1 MPIDK
6 TQSPSRET
14 IKMID
19 NLVATGSNLFHKP
32 LQENIFF
39 LHFFKCGGTSI
50 ARSIKSCYLD
60 LKFGR
65 HIFHLNGGAA
75 KNAAQKIIDDSQFA
89 FEQIDDKYLSWKFR
103 EYLLLYHMSQE
114 QTQYIAGHFRFS
126 EAAYQNFADKYA
138 FITVLRDPVER
149 FISSYFYRRY
159 KTGKL
164 DLDFPEYLESESC
177 LGDGSLYVQ
186 SLCGANYLEDGTAKE
201 AIALAKM
208 NLHKFKIVGFLEY
221 QAQFLNQFEEQFG
234 RRLKIAVSNK
244 SPKSEAF
251 KKSIVTPEMRAKV
264 AEICQPDAEIY
275 QYAVNNFMK

>member
-1 MPIDK
+1 
-6 TQSPSRET
+6 
-14 IKMID
+14 MID
-19 NLVATGSNLFHKP
+19 NLVATSSNLFHKP
-32 LQENIFF
+32 LQNKIFF

-60 LKFGR
+60 FKLGMNR
-65 HIFHLNGGAA
+65 RIFHLNGGAA
-75 KNAAQKIIDDSQFA
+75 KNATQKIIDGA
-89 FEQIDDKYLSWKFR
+89 ELLEQIDDKYLSWKLR

-126 EAAYQNFADKYA
+126 ETAYQNFADKYA

-149 FISSYFYRRY
+149 FISSYFYKRY

-164 DLDFPEYLESESC
+164 ELEFDEYLDSENC

-186 SLCGANYLEDGTAKE
+186 SLCGLEHLEDGTSDR
-201 AIALAKM
+201 AIALAKT
-208 NLHKFKIVGFLEY
+208 NLHKFKIIGLLEY

-234 RRLKIAVSNK
+234 RRLRIAVSNK

-251 KKSIVTPEMRAKV
+251 KKSIVTPEMREKI

-275 QYAVNNFMK
+275 QYAVNNFVKKKMINEPNGL